1 MNEGIRT
8 MPEALE
14 ASHRIAGVGLERSEK
29 AVMSKTQ
36 LYALLCVVTMV
47 ATLLP
52 PVVAVAP
59 PAAPFAGGVWIDGH
73 WVAGRR
79 DSERFR

>member
-1 MNEGIRT
+1 

-14 ASHRIAGVGLERSEK
+14 ASHRIAGVGLKRLEK
-29 AVMSKTQ
+29 AVISKTQ

-73 WVAGRR
+73 WVADRR
-79 DSERFR
+79 DAERFR

>member
-1 MNEGIRT
+1 
-8 MPEALE
+8 MPEVLE

-29 AVMSKTQ
+29 AVISQTR

-59 PAAPFAGGVWIDGH
+59 PVAPFTGGVWIDGH
-73 WVAGRR
+73 WVADHR